1 MKLSKIVTIVVAVLA
16 IIGIA
21 LYINVSGIDK
31 DNLEELS
38 GPVSTIVSY
47 SWWLFL
53 GAVAIT
59 VVLSI
64 WSLIKNPAAL
74 KKTLI
79 GLAVLGVL
87 LSVSYFLASDAAVLD
102 AQNVQLEDG
111 AAGSTSKWVGTGII
125 YSLILGAIGVVFF
138 VLDLL
143 KGLIKS

>member
-16 IIGIA
+16 IIGIV

-47 SWWLFL
+47 SFWLFI

-64 WSLIKNPAAL
+64 WSLIQNPAAL

-79 GLAVLGVL
+79 GLVVL
-87 LSVSYFLASDAAVLD
+87 
-102 AQNVQLEDG
+102 
-111 AAGSTSKWVGTGII
+111 
-125 YSLILGAIGVVFF
+125 
-138 VLDLL
+138 
-143 KGLIKS
+143 

>member
-31 DNLEELS
+31 DNLEDLS
-38 GPVSTIVSY
+38 GPVSAIVSY
-47 SWWLFL
+47 SWALFV

-87 LSVSYFLASDAAVLD
+87 LAISYSFASGEAVL
-102 AQNVQLEDG
+102 NGLGEQLKDG
-111 AAGSTSKWVGTGII
+111 AAGSTSRWVGTGII